1 MALRAVL
8 SADRLSGGASS
19 LSFHSIRNAS
29 PEQFRK
35 SADIVSIGKTIL
47 PPVADYAD
55 RCAALIRETFP
66 ASSQHQMCL
75 DAARYC
81 GASPDTFD
89 RILNGL
95 PMSPD
100 ARLMLCVA
108 AIHQARSGR
117 PFNLGGGFAVRLTME
132 GTP

>member
-1 MALRAVL
+1 M
-8 SADRLSGGASS
+8 S
-19 LSFHSIRNAS
+19 
-29 PEQFRK
+29 
-35 SADIVSIGKTIL
+35 
-47 PPVADYAD
+47 DYAD

-66 ASSQHQMCL
+66 APSQHQMCV
-75 DAARYC
+75 AASRHT

-95 PMSPD
+95 TKSPD